1 MSAIS
6 RPSPAPAHPSAP
18 APAAPAPAPRR
29 PRRWKL
35 WTVALVVAAA
45 AGYALWKQPWQLR
58 SPVPAATVRT
68 ATASIGTLDH
78 VLRLSGQTSAINYA
92 NITVPIF
99 RGREGG
105 QELTLIKLA
114 KSGAM
119 VTPGEVVAILDSQ
132 ALQDHIDDVQATIN
146 QAEADIKKRRA
157 EHLVDWENLQQTLRL
172 ARADWE
178 KAQLDLKASEV
189 RTVIDQEILR
199 LNAEEAE
206 ARYKQLQADL
216 VTRQDIQRAEIRI
229 LEITRDRHIRHRDRH
244 VNDLKRFTFTAPIP
258 GMVVMQTFFRA
269 GEPAQ
274 VQQGDQVQ
282 PGQTFM
288 KIVDP
293 ASMQIE
299 GEVNQADAQKL
310 RVGQPATVRLDA
322 FPEVVLEG
330 RVSSVG
336 AMGVRSWRENY
347 YIRTIPVKVRILGSH
362 PRLIPD
368 LSASADVLLER
379 KENALLVPLEA
390 IHREGSES
398 VVYVK
403 RGQDFE
409 RRIVELGG
417 QNTTQA
423 AVTSGLRPGEQVAL
437 ERPAKA
443 S

>member
-1 MSAIS
+1 M
-6 RPSPAPAHPSAP
+6 
-18 APAAPAPAPRR
+18 AA
-29 PRRWKL
+29 L
-35 WTVALVVAAA
+35 MVAAVV
-45 AGYALWKQPWQLR
+45 AGYALWKKPW
-58 SPVPAATVRT
+58 PVGSPAAAAAVRT
-68 ATASIGTLDH
+68 ATATVGPLDH
-78 VLRLSGQTSAINYA
+78 VLRLAGQTSATNYA

-114 KSGAM
+114 KAGAM
-119 VTPGEVVAILDSQ
+119 VAAGDVVAELDSQ
-132 ALQDHIDDVQATIN
+132 ALQDHIDDVQSTIN
-146 QAEADIKKRRA
+146 QADADIKKRRA

-206 ARYKQLQADL
+206 ARYKQLQRDL
-216 VTRQDIQRAEIRI
+216 ATRQEIQRAEIRI

-244 VNDLKRFTFTAPIP
+244 VQDLKRFTFTAPIS

-269 GEPAQ
+269 GEMAQ
-274 VQQGDQVQ
+274 VQLGDQVQ

-293 ASMQIE
+293 TSMQVDA
-299 GEVNQADAQKL
+299 EVNQVDAEKL

-330 RVSSVG
+330 RVFSIG

-347 YIRTIPVKVRILGSH
+347 YIRTIPVKVRILGTH

-368 LSASADVLLER
+368 LSASADVIVDR
-379 KENALLVPLEA
+379 KENAVLVPLEA
-390 IHREGSES
+390 VHAEGAER

-403 RGQDFE
+403 RGENFE
-409 RRIVELGG
+409 RRVVELAGR
-417 QNTTQA
+417 NATHA
-423 AVTSGLRPGEQVAL
+423 AVASGLRPGEQVAL
-437 ERPAKA
+437 ERPPAARK

>member
-6 RPSPAPAHPSAP
+6 RPSPAPAHPPQALP
-18 APAAPAPAPRR
+18 APPAPAPRR
-29 PRRWKL
+29 PRHWRFWAA
-35 WTVALVVAAA
+35 VLVVAAV
-45 AGYALWKQPWQLR
+45 AGYALWKKPWQVR
-58 SPVPAATVRT
+58 SLAPVAGVRT
-68 ATASIGTLDH
+68 ATVSLGTLER

-105 QELTLIKLA
+105 TELTLIKLA
-114 KSGAM
+114 KAGSM
-119 VTPGEVVAILDSQ
+119 VKPGEVVAELDGQ
-132 ALQDHIDDVQATIN
+132 AMQDHIDDVQATIN

-189 RTVIDQEILR
+189 RTTIDQEILR
-199 LNAEEAE
+199 LNVEEAE

-216 VTRQDIQRAEIRI
+216 ATRREIQRAEIRI

-244 VNDLKRFTFTAPIP
+244 VNDLKRYTFIAPIH

-274 VQQGDQVQ
+274 VQLGDQVQ

-293 ASMQIE
+293 ASMQVE
-299 GEVNQADAQKL
+299 GEVNQVDAEKL
-310 RVGQPATVRLDA
+310 RVGQSATVRLDA
-322 FPEVVLEG
+322 FPEVVLPG
-330 RVSSVG
+330 RVASVG

-347 YIRTIPVKVRILGSH
+347 YIRTIPVKVRILGTH

-390 IHREGSES
+390 VHREGSES

-403 RGQDFE
+403 RGQSFE
-409 RRIVELGG
+409 RRVVKLDG
-417 QNTTQA
+417 QSATHA
-423 AVTSGLRPGEQVAL
+423 AVASGLRSGEQVAL
-437 ERPAKA
+437 ERPPKA